1 MKDIKSIIY
10 NLFRR
15 HLKSHT
21 MQYDVKTPAEYIDA
35 LEDDWRREK
44 IEHLRT
50 LIKSKAPDFVEGIEY
65 KMLNYSDDKGT
76 IFHLN
81 AQKNYVSLYTGNVKK
96 VDPDGSL
103 LKGID
108 VGKGC
113 IRFKKSIAISDTRI
127 DEFVERAVELWKN
140 GEDIGC

>member
-1 MKDIKSIIY
+1 
-10 NLFRR
+10 
-15 HLKSHT
+15 
-21 MQYDVKTPAEYIDA
+21 MQYDVKTPAEYLDN

-44 IEHLRT
+44 LGVLRA
-50 LIKSKAPDFVEGIEY
+50 LIKKTAPDLVEGIHY
-65 KMLNYSDDKGT
+65 KMLSYQDERGV

-81 AQKNYVSLYTGNVKK
+81 AQKNYVSLYVGDARKI
-96 VDPDGSL
+96 DPEGLL

-113 IRFKKSIAISDTRI
+113 IRFKKSTPIDTTNIAQFLKKLIS
-127 DEFVERAVELWKN
+127 LWKK